1 MIIDNEFLTKKQ
13 KEIIEDLFSE
23 QKLPLYYS
31 PHAANEDGV
40 IHLVHQIVRK
50 GIINST
56 LYEIL
61 AKDIL
66 IQFCN
71 NNNIKCNKIHRCA
84 INITFPLNSIKSCD
98 IHTDHEF
105 DYKHLLLYLNNTD
118 GDTILL
124 EDDKKTE
131 KARITPEQYKG
142 VMFDKCWHYQELP
155 SKLDRKVMVF
165 TFN

>member
-1 MIIDNEFLTKKQ
+1 MSVDC
-13 KEIIEDLFSE
+13 LFNCRHNS
-23 QKLPLYYS
+23 YT
-31 PHAANEDGV
+31 
-40 IHLVHQIVRK
+40 K

-105 DYKHLLLYLNNTD
+105 DYKHLLRTSE
-118 GDTILL
+118 T
-124 EDDKKTE
+124 T
-131 KARITPEQYKG
+131 
-142 VMFDKCWHYQELP
+142 LP
-155 SKLDRKVMVF
+155 
-165 TFN
+165 